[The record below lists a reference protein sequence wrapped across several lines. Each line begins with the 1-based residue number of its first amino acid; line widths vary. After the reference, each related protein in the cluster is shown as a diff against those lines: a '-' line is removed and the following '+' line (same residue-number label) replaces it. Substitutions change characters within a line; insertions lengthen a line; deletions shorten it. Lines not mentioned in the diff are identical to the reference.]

1 MKTFYRISKLTKSD
15 KPAFVSLMSRAFSRD
30 PFFLHVF
37 GDSELDHTARKSV
50 TAFLSFLFDKSFL
63 FHEEVWGIFDEDSL
77 LGTYVVEKPQTNK
90 HSNIKGGFLLIGRLI
105 PLVFQLPG
113 KTLILLNSYMRIT
126 RSAAPPWKHH
136 YLIMIGVKPETQGK
150 GVGKTLMQHLF
161 QTIKE
166 DHESQGIALD
176 TEKEENVGLYQKLG
190 FTLQEQTKIDDVPV
204 YCMVYQKNR

>member
-1 MKTFYRISKLTKSD
+1 MKNSYRISRLTKSD

-77 LGTYVVEKPQTNK
+77 LGTYVVEKPQTSK
-90 HSNIKGGFLLIGRLI
+90 LPNIKGGLLLIGMLI
-105 PLVFQLPG
+105 PFVFQLSG

-136 YLIMIGVKPETQGK
+136 YLIMIGVIPEAQGK
-150 GVGKTLMQHLF
+150 GVGRALMQHLF
-161 QTIKE
+161 RTIE
-166 DHESQGIALD
+166 DDHASHGIALD
-176 TEKEENVGLYQKLG
+176 TEKEENVGLYRKLG
-190 FTLQEQTKIDDVPV
+190 FTLREQTKIDDVPV

>member
-1 MKTFYRISKLTKSD
+1 MRTSYRLSKLTKSD

-30 PFFLHVF
+30 PLFMYVF
-37 GDSELDHTARKSV
+37 GDSELDSEARKSV

-77 LGTYVVEKPQTNK
+77 LGTYVVEKPQTSK
-90 HSNIKGGFLLIGRLI
+90 LPNIKGGFLLISRLI
-105 PLVFQLPG
+105 PLVFQLSG

-136 YLIMIGVKPETQGK
+136 YLIMIGVKPEAQGK
-150 GVGKTLMQHLF
+150 GVGKTMMQHLF
-161 QTIKE
+161 QTTQA
-166 DHESQGIALD
+166 DPESQGIALD
-176 TEKEENVGLYQKLG
+176 TEKEENVALYQKLG
-190 FTLQEQTKIDDVPV
+190 FTLREQTKIDNVPV

>member
-1 MKTFYRISKLTKSD
+1 MKTSYRTSKLTKSD

-37 GDSELDHTARKSV
+37 GDSELDYTARKSV

-77 LGTYVVEKPQTNK
+77 LGTYIVEKPQTSK
-90 HSNIKGGFLLIGRLI
+90 LPNIKGGLLLIGMLI
-105 PLVFQLPG
+105 PFVFQLSG

-136 YLIMIGVKPETQGK
+136 YLIMIGVIPEAQGK
-150 GVGKTLMQHLF
+150 GVGRALMQHLF
-161 QTIKE
+161 RTIE
-166 DHESQGIALD
+166 DDHASQGIALD
-176 TEKEENVGLYQKLG
+176 TEKEENVGLYRKLG
-190 FTLQEQTKIDDVPV
+190 FTLREQTKIDDVPV

>member
-1 MKTFYRISKLTKSD
+1 MKTSYRTSKLTKSD

-63 FHEEVWGIFDEDSL
+63 FHEEVWGIFDEDIL
-77 LGTYVVEKPQTNK
+77 LGTYVVEQPQTSK
-90 HSNIKGGFLLIGRLI
+90 LPNIKGGFLLIGRLI
-105 PLVFQLPG
+105 PLIFQLSG
-113 KTLILLNSYMRIT
+113 KSLILLNSYMRIT

-136 YLIMIGVKPETQGK
+136 YLIMIGVIPEAQGK

-161 QTIKE
+161 QSINA
-166 DHESQGIALD
+166 DSESQGIALD
-176 TEKEENVGLYQKLG
+176 TEKEENVGLYRKLG
-190 FTLQEQTKIDDVPV
+190 FTLREQTKIDDVPV